1 VADRPQHAARSLRGQ
16 EGQAAVEMALVL
28 PILVAL
34 IVGIVE
40 FGIAFNNYLTL
51 TDATRA
57 GARKAAVS
65 RFIGDNG
72 ASARAAVVAA
82 APGLTQS
89 ALSVTATSQD
99 ANGVSDWTT
108 PGDVVTVTAS
118 YPYSINILGVVVKA
132 GNLTSTT
139 KERLE

>member
-1 VADRPQHAARSLRGQ
+1 MNVRRLSHLKRED
-16 EGQAAVEMALVL
+16 GQAMTELALVL
-28 PILVAL
+28 PIFVVLLLA
-34 IVGIVE
+34 IVQ

-72 ASARAAVVAA
+72 ASAVQAVKAA
-82 APGLTQS
+82 ASGLNQATLAPGI
-89 ALSVTATSQD
+89 SVTSTNASGAT
-99 ANGVSDWTT
+99 DWTT
-108 PGDVVTVTAS
+108 PGDVVTVTAI
-118 YPYSINILGVVVKA
+118 YPYAINILGFSVKS
-132 GNLTSTT
+132 GSLTSTT

>member
-1 VADRPQHAARSLRGQ
+1 MPRLRTFRR
-16 EGQAAVEMALVL
+16 EDGQAMTELALVL
-28 PILVAL
+28 PIFAVLLLA
-34 IVGIVE
+34 IVQFGIV
-40 FGIAFNNYLTL
+40 FNNYLTL

-72 ASARAAVVAA
+72 ASAVQAVKAA
-82 APGLTQS
+82 ASGLDQS
-89 ALSVTATSQD
+89 TLVPTVTSTD
-99 ANGVSDWTT
+99 ASGAADWTT
-108 PGDVVTVTAS
+108 PGDVVTVTAT
-118 YPYSINILGVVVKA
+118 YPYTIDILGFSVQS

>member
-1 VADRPQHAARSLRGQ
+1 MTEL
-16 EGQAAVEMALVL
+16 ALVL
-28 PILVAL
+28 PIFAVLLLA
-34 IVGIVE
+34 IVQ

-72 ASARAAVVAA
+72 ASAVAAVKAA
-82 APGLTQS
+82 ASGLDQS
-89 ALSVTATSQD
+89 KLAPVVTSTNAGGAT
-99 ANGVSDWTT
+99 DWST
-108 PGDVVTVTAS
+108 PGDVVSVTAT
-118 YPYSINILGVVVKA
+118 YPYTIDILGFSVKS
-132 GNLTSTT
+132 GSLTSTT

>member
-1 VADRPQHAARSLRGQ
+1 MKLNALKRLRR
-16 EGQAAVEMALVL
+16 EDGQAMTELALVL
-28 PILVAL
+28 PVFVVLLFAI
-34 IVGIVE
+34 IQ

-72 ASARAAVVAA
+72 ASAVQAVKAA
-82 APGLTQS
+82 ASGLDQATLAPGI
-89 ALSVTATSQD
+89 SVTSTNAGG
-99 ANGVSDWTT
+99 AADWTT
-108 PGDVVTVTAS
+108 SGDVVTVTAT
-118 YPYSINILGVVVKA
+118 YPYTINLFGFSVTS
-132 GNLTSTT
+132 GSLTSTT

>member
-1 VADRPQHAARSLRGQ
+1 MTEL
-16 EGQAAVEMALVL
+16 ALVL
-28 PILVAL
+28 PIF
-34 IVGIVE
+34 IVLLLAIVQ

-72 ASARAAVVAA
+72 ASAVQAVRTSAS
-82 APGLTQS
+82 GLDQTN
-89 ALSVTATSQD
+89 LKPVVTSTSTSGAT
-99 ANGVSDWTT
+99 DWST
-108 PGDVVTVTAS
+108 PGDVVTVTAT
-118 YPYSINILGVVVKA
+118 YPYTIDIFGFSVKS
-132 GNLTSTT
+132 GSLTSTT

>member
-1 VADRPQHAARSLRGQ
+1 VRRANLRR
-16 EGQAAVEMALVL
+16 EDGQAMTELALVL
-28 PILVAL
+28 PIFVVLLLA
-34 IVGIVE
+34 IVQFGIV
-40 FGIAFNNYLTL
+40 FNNYLTL

-72 ASARAAVVAA
+72 ASAIQAVKTAAS
-82 APGLTQS
+82 GLDQS
-89 ALSVTATSQD
+89 SLNPTVTSTD
-99 ANGVSDWTT
+99 ANGAADWTT
-108 PGDVVTVTAS
+108 PGDVVTVTAT
-118 YPYSINILGVVVKA
+118 YPYTINILGFSVQS